1 MIVEY
6 SFIIKKM
13 IYMSINNERY
23 TFVPPIGQTI
33 TTIYDVFAY
42 CVFNHNRANPSNVVT
57 SFEDLLEVYKQ
68 DDVFTISYTEE
79 SRPNDLILFDYR
91 EHLQEINQHF
101 VRASAILSAYSES
114 ELNEIEEQ
122 SEERK
127 INPMLYIER
136 FYDPN
141 VLIRIDGGVH
151 EQIKVLS
158 EDKLLTRISE
168 RLAYHM
174 HKIMVNFDTNGSE
187 SFADMGFKEDLE
199 VTYRKGC
206 EWYMYDVT
214 KHYHEINAIYKRFHE
229 ILSVKEEQLLA
240 IEEFTKINHFNDPL
254 ALNKICHRCGRKTIF
269 YNDACSKRC
278 DEIVEQNPFECMWG
292 ANCPICN
299 FACS

>member
-1 MIVEY
+1 
-6 SFIIKKM
+6 M

-33 TTIYDVFAY
+33 TTIYDVFSY
-42 CVFNHNRANPSNVVT
+42 CIFNHNRTNPSNVVT
-57 SFEDLLEVYKQ
+57 TFEDLLEIYKEN
-68 DDVFTISYTEE
+68 DVFTISFTED
-79 SRPNDLILFDYR
+79 SRPNDLIAFDYR
-91 EHLQEINQHF
+91 EHLKEINKHF

-114 ELNEIEEQ
+114 ELTEIEEQ

-141 VLIRIDGGVH
+141 VLMRIDGGVH
-151 EQIKVLS
+151 HAIKVLT
-158 EDKLLTRISE
+158 EDKLMTTISE

-174 HKIMVNFDTNGSE
+174 HKIMLCFDTNGNE

-199 VTYRKGC
+199 VTYRKGF
-206 EWYMYDVT
+206 EWYIYDID
-214 KHYHEINAIYKRFHE
+214 KHIDEINAIYKRFHE

-240 IEEFTKINHFNDPL
+240 IEVFAKVNHFNDPL
-254 ALNKICHRCGRKTIF
+254 ALNKICHRCGRNTIF

-292 ANCPICN
+292 ANCPLCN